1 VQIFL
6 PSAGVAIFVSMK
18 NEAIKTLILT
28 KLDKLNKQWTD
39 IVNNEER
46 TTPMDYMRVA
56 EVQGGINVLMELISQ
71 IDFKASE

>member
-1 VQIFL
+1 
-6 PSAGVAIFVSMK
+6 MK

-28 KLDKLNKQWTD
+28 KLDKLNEQWTD

-56 EVQGGINVLMELISQ
+56 EVQGGINVLMELMSQ
-71 IDFKASE
+71 IDFRASE

>member
-1 VQIFL
+1 
-6 PSAGVAIFVSMK
+6 MK

-56 EVQGGINVLMELISQ
+56 EVQGGINVLMELMSQ
-71 IDFKASE
+71 IDFRASE

>member
-1 VQIFL
+1 
-6 PSAGVAIFVSMK
+6 MK

>member
-1 VQIFL
+1 
-6 PSAGVAIFVSMK
+6 MK
-18 NEAIKTLILT
+18 NEAVKTLILT

>member
-1 VQIFL
+1 
-6 PSAGVAIFVSMK
+6 MK
-18 NEAIKTLILT
+18 NEAIKALILT